1 MTLFKLRKPFKNRTP
16 QTVAANEKIN
26 VTGQEKRQN
35 ICEAPIIEVVI
46 EREGR
51 KMGKNE

>member
-1 MTLFKLRKPFKNRTP
+1 MTLSKLRKPYTNRTP
-16 QTVAANEKIN
+16 QTVSTYEKIN
-26 VTGQEKRQN
+26 VTGQEKRHN
-35 ICEAPIIEVVI
+35 ICEAPNIEVVI